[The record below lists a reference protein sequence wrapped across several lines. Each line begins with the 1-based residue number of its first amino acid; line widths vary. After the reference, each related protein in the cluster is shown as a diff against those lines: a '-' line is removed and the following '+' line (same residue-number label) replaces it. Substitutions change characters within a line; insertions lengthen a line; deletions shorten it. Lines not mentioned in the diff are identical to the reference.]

1 MIRRKA
7 ITLKMNRV
15 NIVCIFLLSLI
26 PTVNYFIIALI
37 FVTIIR
43 FCNDDISWKE
53 DSKFGNWWKN

>member
-1 MIRRKA
+1 
-7 ITLKMNRV
+7 MNRG

-26 PTVNYFIIALI
+26 PTVHYFIIALI

>member
-1 MIRRKA
+1 
-7 ITLKMNRV
+7 MNRG

-43 FCNDDISWKE
+43 FSNDDISWKE